1 MSRPNNMVILIGRLT
16 KDPELK
22 KSAGGVSYCRFSLA
36 IDREKKAGSDTSAAD
51 FPSCVAWRQRADFL
65 TCYGAKG
72 DLFAISG
79 EIQTGSYTDR
89 DGKKIYTTDIVA
101 SSVKKLEPKKAT
113 SSGGT
118 YPNMGTS
125 VRKEDI
131 QANDGFD
138 LGDEHADIPDDD
150 LPF

>member
-22 KSAGGVSYCRFSLA
+22 KSASGISYCRFNLA
-36 IDREKKAGSDTSAAD
+36 IDREKKSGSDTSAAD
-51 FPSCVAWRQRADFL
+51 FPSCVAWRQQADFL
-65 TCYGAKG
+65 TGYGAKG

-89 DGKKIYTTDIVA
+89 DGRKVYTTDVVA
-101 SSVKKLEPKKAT
+101 NSVKRLEPKKAAT
-113 SSGGT
+113 SGS
-118 YPNMGTS
+118 YASMGTS
-125 VRKEDI
+125 LRKDEI
-131 QANDGFD
+131 QADDGFD